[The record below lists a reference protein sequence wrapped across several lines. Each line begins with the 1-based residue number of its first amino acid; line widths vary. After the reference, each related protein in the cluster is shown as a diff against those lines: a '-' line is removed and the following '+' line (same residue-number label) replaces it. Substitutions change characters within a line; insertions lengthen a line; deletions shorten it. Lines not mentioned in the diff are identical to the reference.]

1 MAGLAGDPGPEEV
14 QRLETRSVER
24 RKLIGQAIIDGLL
37 DPEEATLLRALA
49 NYTKVAATTTKIPI
63 IAAIICRQGA
73 GIIPS
78 RDRKLDIG
86 HKTMDKRSLF
96 LLRYLQNQKN

>member
-49 NYTKVAATTTKIPI
+49 NYNQSSGDYNQNTHNS
-63 IAAIICRQGA
+63 GN
-73 GIIPS
+73 
-78 RDRKLDIG
+78 
-86 HKTMDKRSLF
+86 H
-96 LLRYLQNQKN
+96 LQTGGGNYTQS